1 MNHMKIAVH
10 YMEYLN
16 AGTESCE
23 VIVKTLKPQWGDS
36 SNVFDET

>member
-16 AGTESCE
+16 ACE
-23 VIVKTLKPQWGDS
+23 VIVKTLKPQRGDS